1 MDSTANPG
9 AVRLHLPRTRSR
21 SSAAEFLSMHR
32 YLPIAAFYF
41 FFNCAGLPIGYFYTS
56 LLSPLLFLL
65 LFLKGKRWLTTRFLL
80 VLSPFMLA
88 QAILG
93 VADRLD
99 YARTLLH
106 WWTVYVAAYAVCWAL
121 TKCRNLDR
129 LFDQLTLLNFC
140 AAMVAVAIRFT
151 PLRLLLWM
159 DTGETIVGTPHLL
172 RLNLFNTEPSAYAE
186 LMLPLVVFAA
196 LRLLRDSKMRSAAYL
211 AMIAVPFLLC
221 QSFGG
226 ISIGLAGIGTA
237 VLAGYRN
244 LLSRPRSR
252 ILFFGLAIVT
262 SVLLLVPSPISQ
274 RIFQVLGGGD
284 GSAKGRTIL
293 AYIAAVTVASSKSLW
308 WGVGLGQAKYVDF
321 SSLGFGLA
329 GHIPNVAAGILAE
342 FGVAGVLV
350 MLAVEVRLF
359 FKTKVTRNSFRLAMF
374 TVAFVGQ
381 FTGSYGTDI
390 QQYVMWFLAFY
401 PFFPEFD
408 RHPASRPEAR
418 AR

>member
-1 MDSTANPG
+1 
-9 AVRLHLPRTRSR
+9 
-21 SSAAEFLSMHR
+21 
-32 YLPIAAFYF
+32 
-41 FFNCAGLPIGYFYTS
+41 
-56 LLSPLLFLL
+56 
-65 LFLKGKRWLTTRFLL
+65 
-80 VLSPFMLA
+80 
-88 QAILG
+88 
-93 VADRLD
+93 
-99 YARTLLH
+99 
-106 WWTVYVAAYAVCWAL
+106 
-121 TKCRNLDR
+121 
-129 LFDQLTLLNFC
+129 
-140 AAMVAVAIRFT
+140 
-151 PLRLLLWM
+151 
-159 DTGETIVGTPHLL
+159 
-172 RLNLFNTEPSAYAE
+172 
-186 LMLPLVVFAA
+186 
-196 LRLLRDSKMRSAAYL
+196 
-211 AMIAVPFLLC
+211 
-221 QSFGG
+221 
-226 ISIGLAGIGTA
+226 
-237 VLAGYRN
+237 
-244 LLSRPRSR
+244 
-252 ILFFGLAIVT
+252 
-262 SVLLLVPSPISQ
+262 LLLVPSPISQ

-293 AYIAAVTVASSKSLW
+293 AYIAAFTVASSKSLW